1 MPTNITLY
9 NICCVLMSFFEESSM
24 ACFSRRAHLCDFLA
38 DEWVTTESVFLLHR
52 RPKTQLKGRPN
63 AQNPL
68 SQKKSGQGGRVPL
81 FRKKSCRTTQKHNAH
96 TDLGGDFLF
105 FFCCHLFKKVHK
117 HNTNA
122 KAQIKKMINVVTQWA
137 VLIDFF
143 FGEVFFL
150 THAIEKRTQKRIDF
164 WKSMMHEASL

>member
-1 MPTNITLY
+1 MSHKKKVYAGSKHQRSQDL
-9 NICCVLMSFFEESSM
+9 CVI
-24 ACFSRRAHLCDFLA
+24 A
-38 DEWVTTESVFLLHR
+38 DLHWVTTESVFLLHR

-122 KAQIKKMINVVTQWA
+122 KAQIKKMINVVTHFALRYKNLCSYCALLFVHSARNCSSWI
-137 VLIDFF
+137 VYL
-143 FGEVFFL
+143 GS
-150 THAIEKRTQKRIDF
+150 KRKC
-164 WKSMMHEASL
+164 

>member
-1 MPTNITLY
+1 MLGK
-9 NICCVLMSFFEESSM
+9 
-24 ACFSRRAHLCDFLA
+24 H
-38 DEWVTTESVFLLHR
+38 WVTTESVFLLHR

-122 KAQIKKMINVVTQWA
+122 KAQIKKMINVVTHY
-137 VLIDFF
+137 VVTFPTHLSLFF
-143 FGEVFFL
+143 V
-150 THAIEKRTQKRIDF
+150 AICSSDKYNCTFDRLGIIVAKTSKR
-164 WKSMMHEASL
+164 E

>member
-1 MPTNITLY
+1 M
-9 NICCVLMSFFEESSM
+9 
-24 ACFSRRAHLCDFLA
+24 
-38 DEWVTTESVFLLHR
+38 TTESVFLLHR

-122 KAQIKKMINVVTQWA
+122 KAQIKKMINVVTHCLTVSWGHTTFSSSIYIIHISPPSNET
-137 VLIDFF
+137 IDPLLLLAFRALNIQCARDDSKTGSF
-143 FGEVFFL
+143 SCN
-150 THAIEKRTQKRIDF
+150 A
-164 WKSMMHEASL
+164 